1 MTHTPDTNNTDN
13 NTDFVHQ
20 RHQPPTSLERPRELI
35 MACVPMRSN
44 VNISQIARA
53 ASSFAVEKLVLS
65 GNPSLHKKI
74 ARDATS
80 ELTISIHRSIGPVI
94 KKLKKDGYRIV
105 GIEQTSNSQ
114 NIHQYTFQRRTVL
127 VVGNERLGIS
137 EDVLA
142 LLDDVVELPV
152 WGLPHSY
159 NASTAANMVMF
170 EYCRQFPTG

>member
-1 MTHTPDTNNTDN
+1 MTDSTTDETPG
-13 NTDFVHQ
+13 FVHQ
-20 RHQPPTSLERPRELI
+20 RHRPPTSLLRPRELI

-44 VNISQIARA
+44 ADISQIARA
-53 ASSFAVEKLVLS
+53 ASSFAVEKLILT
-65 GNPSLHKKI
+65 GNASLDKNI

-80 ELTISIHRSIGPVI
+80 ELTISIHRSIAPVL
-94 KKLKKDGYRIV
+94 KKLKKVGYRLV
-105 GIEQTSNSQ
+105 GIEQTSHSK
-114 NIHQYTFQRRTVL
+114 NIHQYAFQRRTVL

-137 EDVLA
+137 EEVLA